1 MLNDVIIRY
10 NRVYEG
16 WKRDEIGEHF
26 VRTLGSPRS
35 DMNDWLSLG
44 RGMPV
49 EQNWSSS
56 RLQTCECFA
65 SDHIDMYTREWGFT
79 FCIVD
84 VILYIKRP
92 DPNRNDPAFVQGLAD
107 LQLSRGPLKWWRGEA
122 IYARPTVSVLSQRG
136 AITGGRLW
144 QVDAPLCPQGYVA
157 IGRALGRYTPR
168 NTYIVSSTQT

>member
-107 LQLSRGPLKWWRGEA
+107 LQLSRGPLKWWRGGSYLRTPYCRRTLA
-122 IYARPTVSVLSQRG
+122 TRRDNWRTLVASWRPTMSAGICCHWKSS
-136 AITGGRLW
+136 
-144 QVDAPLCPQGYVA
+144 
-157 IGRALGRYTPR
+157 RAVYTSE
-168 NTYIVSSTQT
+168 YIYR